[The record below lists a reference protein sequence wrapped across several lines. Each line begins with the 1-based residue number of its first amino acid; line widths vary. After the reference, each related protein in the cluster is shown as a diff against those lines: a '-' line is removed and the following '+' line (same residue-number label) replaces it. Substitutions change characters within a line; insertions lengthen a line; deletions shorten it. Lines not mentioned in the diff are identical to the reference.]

1 MTVVHLAGLLLF
13 VSCYRIFTLTS
24 IFLMTR
30 RDSIQGPGAACD
42 HVNFKSA
49 NGTRHAPIKA
59 SKPNADEIA
68 AAKSLQ
74 YLGYICTSI
83 ATFWTYDYICSL
95 HEEWT
100 FLRQSRWT
108 KVKVLYIIARYVPFL
123 FVITDIFLNFAPNED
138 TRKCKILVYIYS
150 SFGVI
155 SLACSECF
163 FVLRTYALWNSNKI
177 VLVAMLS
184 ALFAVMASFI
194 GICFSAIVTSYVT
207 TSAVPGITG
216 CYRSSTRVQFF
227 LPFLLLFSFQLGLVS
242 LTLIRAVQ
250 TWRTSNSDIYAI
262 LVKHNIFYYACGLF
276 LSAANVLAPIIF
288 SDVRKRPYTGRYVT
302 DIPHTQAVYYSL
314 LEDLEA
320 FVLALLATRM
330 HLHLWHIDRYVYSSE
345 IFACISMSD
354 MSSASAD
361 RTVITIFM
369 INHENSCALQ
379 YVLGFHPTALTLFT
393 NNKLIDEIGSCGSL
407 VDESAFS
414 FTIAVF
420 PFTAMVLCDNQ
431 NFRPHQGVM
440 AMTTRDAMP
449 QGTIYADQTNFV
461 SWTEGRQGSS
471 FRLDLNTGQTRSG
484 AIDSSRLARWKAECV
499 GVRNAAYPIASRI
512 MLGGNSNLNWAGRRR
527 GLMSSWGSATELN
540 TEVLD
545 HTKKRCL
552 KKNSLT
558 NPYLAPVGGA
568 LQPLGRNT
576 ALSAISLNQ
585 INDQTFNVQRR
596 TAVNMPRVQRRK
608 HNYRDILTLH
618 SILASTLAVSKRSQ
632 HNFEQVFSP
641 EHEDF
646 DDEANQRI
654 SRFFH
659 GTSMGLCALS
669 LMLSGPGSRGPYNQ
683 WQKCEEFFDVS
694 MSWPDRD
701 FRHEYR

>member
-30 RDSIQGPGAACD
+30 RDSIQGP
-42 HVNFKSA
+42 
-49 NGTRHAPIKA
+49 
-59 SKPNADEIA
+59 ADEIA

-74 YLGYICTSI
+74 YLGLSVDSDILVC
-83 ATFWTYDYICSL
+83 CSK
-95 HEEWT
+95 WT

-150 SFGVI
+150 SF
-155 SLACSECF
+155 

-207 TSAVPGITG
+207 TSAIPGITG

-227 LPFLLLFSFQLGLVS
+227 LPFLLLFTFQLGLVS

-361 RTVITIFM
+361 RTVIT
-369 INHENSCALQ
+369 
-379 YVLGFHPTALTLFT
+379 V
-393 NNKLIDEIGSCGSL
+393 
-407 VDESAFS
+407 
-414 FTIAVF
+414 
-420 PFTAMVLCDNQ
+420 
-431 NFRPHQGVM
+431 
-440 AMTTRDAMP
+440 
-449 QGTIYADQTNFV
+449 
-461 SWTEGRQGSS
+461 
-471 FRLDLNTGQTRSG
+471 
-484 AIDSSRLARWKAECV
+484 
-499 GVRNAAYPIASRI
+499 
-512 MLGGNSNLNWAGRRR
+512 
-527 GLMSSWGSATELN
+527 
-540 TEVLD
+540 
-545 HTKKRCL
+545 
-552 KKNSLT
+552 
-558 NPYLAPVGGA
+558 
-568 LQPLGRNT
+568 
-576 ALSAISLNQ
+576 
-585 INDQTFNVQRR
+585 
-596 TAVNMPRVQRRK
+596 
-608 HNYRDILTLH
+608 
-618 SILASTLAVSKRSQ
+618 
-632 HNFEQVFSP
+632 
-641 EHEDF
+641 
-646 DDEANQRI
+646 
-654 SRFFH
+654 
-659 GTSMGLCALS
+659 
-669 LMLSGPGSRGPYNQ
+669 
-683 WQKCEEFFDVS
+683 
-694 MSWPDRD
+694 
-701 FRHEYR
+701 